1 MYSSPYKL
9 NWGFFVMLTT
19 QKELWLEDTTL
30 REGEQSP
37 GVSFTVEEKINIAK
51 RLDEI
56 GVSAIEVGTPIMG
69 GKEKEAI
76 KEILNLNLNAKI
88 ICWNRGKKEDIQESI
103 DVGADSIHIGLPTSK
118 NHLEKKFKKDK
129 NWLITTMQELV
140 AFAKSHGL
148 WVSVSAEDS
157 GRTDIEFLKEYVKA
171 VNEAG
176 ADRIRCS
183 DTVGV
188 LDPFKSYEL
197 FSEVTSV
204 SKIPI
209 MAHMH
214 NDFGLATANSLA
226 AIKGGASHIHFTVN
240 GLGERS
246 GIAPIDEILIN
257 LIYKYNNKQI
267 NSERI
272 KELSEYVAQCSNRSI
287 AMNKPVTG
295 DMMFAHESGIHV
307 DGVLKIS
314 DAFEPYPPEEVGGTR
329 KIVIGKHSGTNA
341 IKYVLEQNNISYN
354 ESYLPDTLKEVRN
367 FSVDNKRSLTSEEVI
382 KLYNKFSGDEKYG

>member
-1 MYSSPYKL
+1 MY
-9 NWGFFVMLTT
+9 FFQINRGVIILSDINN
-19 QKELWLEDTTL
+19 LWLEDSTL

-37 GVSFTVEEKINIAK
+37 GVSFTVEEKVNIAK
-51 RLDEI
+51 MLDEI

-69 GKEKEAI
+69 GKEKESI
-76 KEILNLNLNAKI
+76 KKILDLNLNAKI
-88 ICWNRGKKEDIQESI
+88 ICWNRGRKEDIQESI

-140 AFAKSHGL
+140 SFAKDHGL

-188 LDPFKSYEL
+188 LDPFKSYKL
-197 FSEVTSV
+197 FSEVTKV
-204 SKIPI
+204 SEIPI

-226 AIKGGASHIHFTVN
+226 AIEGGASHVHFTVN

-257 LIYKYNNKQI
+257 LVYKYNNKQV
-267 NSERI
+267 
-272 KELSEYVAQCSNRSI
+272 KTQKLTELSEYVAKCSQRSI
-287 AMNKPVTG
+287 PENKPVTG
-295 DMMFAHESGIHV
+295 NMMFAHESGIHV

-314 DAFEPYPPEEVGGTR
+314 DAFEPYPPELVGGKR
-329 KIVIGKHSGTNA
+329 KIVIGKHSGSNA
-341 IKYVLEQNNISYN
+341 IKYVLEQNDISYK
-354 ESYLPDTLKEVRN
+354 EDFLQDVLKEVRN
-367 FSVDNKRSLTSEEVI
+367 FSIDNKRSLTQDEVI
-382 KLYNKFSGDEKYG
+382 NLYKKFSGDENYG